1 MWTPEPLHP
10 LTCPRCTAALARTD
24 AACHRCGQAVALA
37 ADGAR
42 LVAAGTVCPRCSR
55 PARPG
60 EAYHSAIDW
69 SDAAACPHCGSPLA
83 AARGTAQIHE
93 EKAEVCAPHALE
105 RLVRAEAV
113 DGWALWDTTIDP
125 RDPGMLLVHFRRPG
139 DGPTADPHP
148 RGAPAAAP
156 EPRRMPDSDP
166 RAPSRPADA
175 RPHPARA
182 ALPGLDRIPPLGHAW
197 QTAHG
202 TAAAAARPLRAGRP
216 ARAGATVAHLIWLA
230 VRATLAVAAYAA
242 VFAIV
247 AGALVAYAV
256 VRRMGWG
263 AAGLVMLAVLAATPR
278 RWTGGRRRKRWL
290 KDLRKGKGLRH
301 GVAWPGL

>member
-24 AACHRCGQAVALA
+24 AACHRCGQAVVLA

-83 AARGTAQIHE
+83 AARGAAQIHE

-139 DGPTADPHP
+139 PGRPRMHTRAARRRPRPSPAGCRTAIPEIRLAPPTPGLTQPERRCQASTASRRWGMPGKP
-148 RGAPAAAP
+148 RTAPRRPPRARCAPAA
-156 EPRRMPDSDP
+156 RRG
-166 RAPSRPADA
+166 
-175 RPHPARA
+175 
-182 ALPGLDRIPPLGHAW
+182 PGPPCH
-197 QTAHG
+197 T
-202 TAAAAARPLRAGRP
+202 
-216 ARAGATVAHLIWLA
+216 
-230 VRATLAVAAYAA
+230 
-242 VFAIV
+242 
-247 AGALVAYAV
+247 
-256 VRRMGWG
+256 
-263 AAGLVMLAVLAATPR
+263 
-278 RWTGGRRRKRWL
+278 
-290 KDLRKGKGLRH
+290 
-301 GVAWPGL
+301 